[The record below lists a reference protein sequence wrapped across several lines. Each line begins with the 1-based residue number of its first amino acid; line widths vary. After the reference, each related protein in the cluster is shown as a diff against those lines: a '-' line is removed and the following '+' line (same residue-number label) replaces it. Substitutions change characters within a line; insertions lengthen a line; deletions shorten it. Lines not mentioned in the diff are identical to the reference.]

1 MTQSFKV
8 FNPFKKLPILFESKG
23 NCKVMLTKIKEL
35 VSISHFKCKLKIRG
49 LKKQIFKV
57 GSNKEFNLMNP

>member
-1 MTQSFKV
+1 MGANKDQLEKGVFDLAQRIIDENKMTQSFKV

-35 VSISHFKCKLKIRG
+35 V
-49 LKKQIFKV
+49 
-57 GSNKEFNLMNP
+57 NLSPL